1 MPSGE
6 TKIMDLVFHRRGRPF
21 RSFRRTWAKACE
33 KAGVPG
39 RLFHDLRRSA
49 IRNMV
54 RGGVPERVAMAISG
68 HKTRA
73 IFDRYNITSEK
84 DVREAVLRTE
94 AYLTTLP
101 AGAPVVTLR
110 SAERS
115 S

>member
-6 TKIMDLVFHRRGRPF
+6 TKLMDLVFHRRGRPF
-21 RSFRRTWAKACE
+21 KSFRSTWTKACE

-84 DVREAVLRTE
+84 DVREAVLRTQ
-94 AYLTTLP
+94 AYLVGQPLETCVQRLQ
-101 AGAPVVTLR
+101 
-110 SAERS
+110 ES
-115 S
+115 SSP